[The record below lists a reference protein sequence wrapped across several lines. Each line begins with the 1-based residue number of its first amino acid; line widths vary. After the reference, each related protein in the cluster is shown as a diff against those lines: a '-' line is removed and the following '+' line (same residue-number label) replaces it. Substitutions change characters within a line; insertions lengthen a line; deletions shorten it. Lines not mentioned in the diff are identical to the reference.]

1 MGGGGGRGGGGGG
14 GGREGGGRGRPP
26 PPMPPKKPP
35 IPKTCNARARD
46 RKATPRRVLTRGIV
60 APALVV
66 IHTGSPRNA
75 GLLGNDALQQRDRID
90 VDGPSA
96 RELIGDVEGWIRSAD
111 DDLPAEVPPHAS
123 EEAGGGPDQLPGI
136 SGGEEAR
143 GDPGRQSFGFG
154 AGFLIGGVAVE
165 QAGQSLERGVTELA
179 PVADFG
185 LVEGLVVVAGGSR
198 DGVVIGVEGLQ
209 DHPTAEQPAPGSPRP
224 LREHLKGTF
233 RGTEIR
239 QVQAGV
245 GRYDAHK
252 GYQREI
258 KAFGDHLSADEDGEV
273 GFDALGARAE
283 VTDPLAA
290 AGGAGAGWLPSIA
303 AVVAKELLA
312 SGMVGEGCIAAC
324 TLQGAAAVAA
334 EDVGGRTAPVEK
346 EHGLLARLEGLAQC
360 LLKGAAE
367 QGSIAGAQLL
377 PHVDN
382 LDRGEVD
389 GFGLALCRSI
399 ASTDLQ
405 PGGLAGEPLAMAE
418 DPLGQHQ

>member
-1 MGGGGGRGGGGGG
+1 MGRLGR
-14 GGREGGGRGRPP
+14 
-26 PPMPPKKPP
+26 PMPPKKPP
-35 IPKTCNARARD
+35 IPKTCNARARY

-66 IHTGSPRNA
+66 IHTGSPRDA

-90 VDGPSA
+90 VDGPSP

-123 EEAGGGPDQLPGI
+123 EEARGGPDQLPGI

-165 QAGQSLERGVTELA
+165 QAGQSPERGVTELA

-209 DHPTAEQPAPGSPRP
+209 DHPTAEQPAPGSPGH
-224 LREHLKGTF
+224 LGEHLKGTF

-252 GYQREI
+252 GDQREI
-258 KAFGDHLSADEDGEV
+258 KAFGDHLSADEDVGAVRSEMGEYEIVRAARPRGVTIPAQGSGAGGELGEV

-290 AGGAGAGWLPSIA
+290 AGGAGSGRLPSIA

-312 SGMVGEGCIAAC
+312 NGMGGEGGIAAC

-334 EDVGGRTAPVEK
+334 EDVGGRTAPGEK
-346 EHGLLARLEGLAQC
+346 EAGLLARLEGLAQC

-377 PHVDN
+377 PH
-382 LDRGEVD
+382 
-389 GFGLALCRSI
+389 
-399 ASTDLQ
+399 
-405 PGGLAGEPLAMAE
+405 
-418 DPLGQHQ
+418 